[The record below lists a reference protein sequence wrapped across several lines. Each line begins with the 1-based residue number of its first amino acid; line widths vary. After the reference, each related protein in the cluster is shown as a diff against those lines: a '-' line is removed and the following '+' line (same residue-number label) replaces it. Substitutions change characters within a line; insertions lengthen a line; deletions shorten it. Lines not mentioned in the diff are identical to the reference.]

1 MTRFASLG
9 IRGRLVLVLVVAAT
23 LALAVAGGGL
33 MLVQRLTLEQRA
45 RGLMEAHAKLVS
57 VSAESAVAFADPVR
71 AQEILDTLRADRQIL
86 TAQIVLADGRTLARY
101 VAPGRAA
108 PALPASRADGFRL
121 APEQDTAHLSIGLND
136 GARLDVVMSLADLH
150 RQTRDALFVFAGGV
164 LLLLVA
170 VTLGLLVALQRAIV
184 NPISA
189 LAQAVDDVRTRA
201 DYTRRVPT
209 SAGADDVARLGQAY
223 NAMMDAV
230 QDRDNELR
238 RHKDALEQTV
248 EQRTEELRVARD
260 AADAANQAKSVF
272 LANMSHEIRT
282 PMNAIIGMST
292 LALDSGLAPHQQGY
306 VKQVDVAARSLLAII
321 NDILDFSKI
330 EAGKLEIERIEFN
343 LRDVLDDLAS
353 LVGMKAEE
361 RGLELLYALPQDLP
375 MQLVGDARRLGQ
387 VLLNLCNNAVKF
399 TERGEVQVAVDVIE
413 RRLGEVRLRF
423 EVRDSGIGISAQ
435 QKERLFQ
442 AFEQA
447 DPSTNRRYGG
457 SGLGLAISRQ
467 LVRLMGGELEVD
479 SELGKGSRFHFA
491 LSFAEG
497 TAPAAAPDGPSRATR
512 ARLLGTRALVVDDN
526 GAARALVAR
535 MLQRAGLQVDIAA
548 GGAEA
553 LAKIALADAGG
564 VRYELVVLDWAMPGM
579 HGLECLRQIAG
590 RAHAGCRAV
599 PTVMML
605 TALSRDEAVRRI
617 GQQGLRVASLLT
629 KPVTPSSLVDACCEA
644 LGLGATS
651 TAGPTRGTGAST
663 DPESSLKGARI
674 LVVEDNEINQ
684 MVALEFLSGA
694 GVAVEI
700 AGDGREALKMLEAH
714 PFDGV
719 LMDCQMPVM
728 DGYEATRL
736 IRQRPQWRDLPVIA
750 MTANAMVGDRE
761 KVLAAG
767 MNDHI
772 AKPIDIGNM
781 FATLARWISPRRAPP
796 REDMASVAA
805 LPGIDLRAA
814 LAGLRGN
821 ERLLRRLVRSF
832 LEKEADFAA
841 RFAAARRGADLAVQR
856 RLAHDLQAQAGTLGM
871 PALQSAA
878 MALEQGCRDG
888 ADTAAVEARFREV
901 NALLGPILAS
911 LRSLAGEFQ
920 DID

>member
-1 MTRFASLG
+1 MMRFAPRG
-9 IRGRLVLVLVVAAT
+9 IRGRLVLVLVAAAI
-23 LALAVAGGGL
+23 LALAAAGGGL
-33 MLVQRLTLEQRA
+33 LLVQRTTLEQRA
-45 RGLMEAHAKLVS
+45 RAVMEANAQLVS

-71 AQEILDTLRADRQIL
+71 AQEILDTLRANPQIL
-86 TAQIVLADGRTLARY
+86 TAQIVLADGRALARY
-101 VAPGRAA
+101 VAPGKT
-108 PALPASRADGFRL
+108 PPGLPSTPADGFTL
-121 APEQDTAHLSIGLND
+121 AEGQDTAQLAMGLND
-136 GARLDVVMSLADLH
+136 GARLDVVMSLAELH
-150 RQTRDALFVFAGGV
+150 RQTREALLVFAGGV

-170 VTLGLLVALQRAIV
+170 ITLGLMAALHRAIV
-184 NPISA
+184 SPISA
-189 LAQAVDDVRTRA
+189 LAEAADDVRVRA

-209 SAGADDVARLGQAY
+209 GVGADDIVRLGQAY
-223 NAMMDAV
+223 NAMMDAI

-238 RHKDALEQTV
+238 RHKDALEHTV

-306 VKQVDVAARSLLAII
+306 VKQVDVAARALLSII

-330 EAGKLEIERIEFN
+330 EAGKLDIERIEFS
-343 LRDVLDDLAS
+343 LRDVLDDLAG
-353 LVGMKAEE
+353 LIGMKAEE
-361 RGLELLYALPQDLP
+361 KGLELLYAQAPDLP
-375 MQLVGDARRLGQ
+375 MQLVGDPRRLGQ

-399 TERGEVQVAVDVIE
+399 TERGEVRVAVDVME
-413 RRLGEVRLRF
+413 RRPGELRLRF
-423 EVRDSGIGISAQ
+423 EVRDSGIGIGEQ
-435 QKERLFQ
+435 QKDRLFQ

-447 DPSTNRRYGG
+447 EPSTNRRYGG

-479 SELGKGSRFHFA
+479 SELGQGSRFHFV
-491 LSFAEG
+491 LPFAPG
-497 TAPAAAPDGPSRATR
+497 TAQAAAPDRTSRAQ
-512 ARLLGTRALVVDDN
+512 LLGSRALVVDDN
-526 GAARALVAR
+526 GAARELVAQ
-535 MLQRAGLQVDIAA
+535 MLQRAGLQVDKAA

-553 LAKIALADAGG
+553 IAKIALADAGG
-564 VRYELVVLDWAMPGM
+564 AHHDLILLDWAMPGM
-579 HGLECLRQIAG
+579 NGLECLQQITA
-590 RAHAGCRAV
+590 RAHAGRVV
-599 PTVMML
+599 PTVLML
-605 TALSRDEAVRRI
+605 TPVSRDEAVRRI
-617 GQQGLRVASLLT
+617 DQQGLRVASLLA
-629 KPVTPSSLVDACCEA
+629 KPVTPAPLIEACCEA
-644 LGLGATS
+644 LGLAAIG
-651 TAGPTRGTGAST
+651 TARPVRRRDALI
-663 DPESSLKGARI
+663 DHESILKGARI

-700 AGDGREALKMLEAH
+700 ACDGREALKTLETQS
-714 PFDGV
+714 FDGV

-772 AKPIDIGNM
+772 AKPIDIGNL
-781 FATLARWISPRRAPP
+781 FATLARWVAPRRALPP
-796 REDMASVAA
+796 GMTTAATSTHIDLQAA
-805 LPGIDLRAA
+805 LT
-814 LAGLRGN
+814 GLRGN

-832 LEKEADFAA
+832 IEKERDFDA
-841 RFAAARRGADLAVQR
+841 RFTAARRGADLTLQR

-878 MALEQGCRDG
+878 MALEQGCCDG

-901 NALLGPILAS
+901 NALLGGILAS
-911 LRSLAGEFQ
+911 LGSLAAEFQ
-920 DID
+920 DIG